1 MVGTEA
7 PMLVITEG
15 ALAGQRWPIDQEVVL
30 IGRSETC
37 DLVLPERQ
45 ISRQH
50 ARLRRQDDGYYIEDL
65 GSKNGTFLNGQP
77 LPPFVP
83 HRLKDG
89 DELALALC
97 VRMRF
102 VSPEVTLPLEAPPAP
117 ARFSGLRIDRAARR
131 VWANGREV
139 VPPLSPAQ
147 FRALERLALA
157 RGAVVGREELVAY
170 IWPEEDPR
178 GVTEQALDALIR
190 RLRERLAQVDP
201 DHAYILTVRGHGF
214 RLADIPLQLQGDAE
228 EG

>member
-15 ALAGQRWPIDQEVVL
+15 QLVGQRWPVDQEILV

-50 ARLRRQDDGYYIEDL
+50 ARLKREADGYYIEDL
-65 GSKNGTFLNGQP
+65 GSKNGTFVNGQP
-77 LPPFVP
+77 LTPFVP
-83 HRLKDG
+83 QRLKDG
-89 DELALALC
+89 DEIALALC

-102 VSPEVTLPLEAPPAP
+102 VSAEVTLPLESAPIPSLLP
-117 ARFSGLRIDRAARR
+117 GLFIDRAARR
-131 VWANGREV
+131 VWVNGREV
-139 VPPLSPAQ
+139 NPPLSPAQ

-157 RGAVVGREELVAY
+157 RGAVVSRDELIAY

-178 GVTEQALDALIR
+178 GITEQALDALIR
-190 RLRERLAQVDP
+190 RLRERLAQADP
-201 DHAYILTVRGHGF
+201 NRDYILTIRGHGF
-214 RLADIPLQLQGDAE
+214 RLADVSLHLKGQP

>member
-1 MVGTEA
+1 MPGAEA

-15 ALAGQRWPIDQEVVL
+15 QLAGHRWPIDQEVLL
-30 IGRSETC
+30 IGRGEGC
-37 DLVLPERQ
+37 DLILPERQ

-50 ARLRRQDDGYYIEDL
+50 ARLRREADGYYIEDL
-65 GSKNGTFLNGQP
+65 GSKNGTFINGQA

-89 DELALALC
+89 DEIALALC

-102 VSPEVTLPLEAPPAP
+102 ISAEATLPLESPPVAWL
-117 ARFSGLRIDRAARR
+117 SQGLIIDRAARR
-131 VWANGREV
+131 VWVNGREV
-139 VPPLSPAQ
+139 NPPLSPAQ

-157 RGAVVGREELVAY
+157 HGAVVSREELVGY

-201 DHAYILTVRGHGF
+201 GRDYILTVRGHGF
-214 RLADIPLQLQGDAE
+214 RLADVPLQLKGQPE
-228 EG
+228 ER

>member
-1 MVGTEA
+1 MARTEA

-102 VSPEVTLPLEAPPAP
+102 VSPEVTRPLEAPPAP

-139 VPPLSPAQ
+139 VPRSPLPSFAPWSAWPSPA
-147 FRALERLALA
+147 A
-157 RGAVVGREELVAY
+157 RWSAGRNW
-170 IWPEEDPR
+170 WPTSGPR
-178 GVTEQALDALIR
+178 RTPAGSPSRPWT
-190 RLRERLAQVDP
+190 P
-201 DHAYILTVRGHGF
+201 
-214 RLADIPLQLQGDAE
+214 
-228 EG
+228 